1 MLPIVKSPRGLFLFL
16 LIITGQCRNKNLLF
30 VNKSIKTICYINFV
44 NNIHHPLLFIHGV
57 NKGGGNFSINPMIE
71 LHSALKEEIMAVVPL
86 LPPGGF
92 TVLARNL
99 REARRQGQ
107 PRNMA
112 LPGTYYWFYQQV
124 KNRGPWDYKQ
134 QNRALA
140 NFGNFNYGAT
150 GTAAG
155 IPAEILLMGAGF
167 AQSRAG
173 TSRSEWSHWYQRP
186 PYGDDPQDQYWIK

>member
-1 MLPIVKSPRGLFLFL
+1 TQQKFDLF
-16 LIITGQCRNKNLLF
+16 NK
-30 VNKSIKTICYINFV
+30 T
-44 NNIHHPLLFIHGV
+44 
-57 NKGGGNFSINPMIE
+57 
-71 LHSALKEEIMAVVPL
+71 
-86 LPPGGF
+86 
-92 TVLARNL
+92 
-99 REARRQGQ
+99 
-107 PRNMA
+107 
-112 LPGTYYWFYQQV
+112 
-124 KNRGPWDYKQ
+124 PWDYKQ

-186 PYGDDPQDQYWIK
+186 PYGDDPQDQYWIKQGIDYANRHGY

>member
-1 MLPIVKSPRGLFLFL
+1 
-16 LIITGQCRNKNLLF
+16 
-30 VNKSIKTICYINFV
+30 
-44 NNIHHPLLFIHGV
+44 
-57 NKGGGNFSINPMIE
+57 
-71 LHSALKEEIMAVVPL
+71 MAVVPL

-112 LPGTYYWFYQQV
+112 LPGTYYWFYHQV

-155 IPAEILLMGAGF
+155 IPADILLMGAGF

-173 TSRSEWSHWYQRP
+173 TSRLEWSH
-186 PYGDDPQDQYWIK
+186 